1 MKNTFFIKAFAVLGI
16 FASVSCVKEAVQ
28 DKPED
33 VDRPVVDVP
42 AFTASFETLETKS
55 TLEGHTPK
63 WVEDD
68 VIGVTTADDANVGC
82 RLLDAAKGT
91 FSAENI
97 NGSAPFLAVYPYAEG
112 NTFEGDVLTAVV
124 PSEQQLAKGQKVA
137 PGALVAACK
146 SENTTLSF
154 KNCVA
159 LMQLT
164 VPAGIKQVEVA
175 ATKEG
180 EKLSGK
186 FTMDLSADV
195 LAPAA
200 AGDAAS
206 NVVLK
211 PEGESFEAGTYY
223 ISVIPSRISEIA
235 VTFTNLA
242 DETVTVTKKA
252 ATAFVRSNGQ
262 DLGSFF
268 VYEINTA
275 EDLIKW
281 ARQSA
286 KFTAW
291 DVVTLKNDIALS
303 ADEAS
308 KYVEANNFYGE
319 FNGNSHTISGLTCP
333 LFGNIQSAYIHDLKL
348 SANITTN
355 GKTSAQ
361 IKGIDYGVG
370 ILGHYAYPKG
380 NVAAATRENPKIENV
395 EVSGSITV
403 SGLSAAHNYNL
414 GGVLGASNNVP
425 LVGCINNAAVTY
437 ESGTTTGSGTFVAVG
452 GIVGATQTGVNAD
465 LTNCTNNGD
474 IVMAGGCVGTP
485 SIGGVVGNST
495 QAVLFKTCTNNGN
508 VTLDKNIAS
517 GTPNVGGVLGYTTAA
532 SVCENCINSGI
543 VTVNVGKSCAAGG
556 LVGKAVA
563 ALAVK
568 SCENSGE
575 VRYVAET
582 AAYAI
587 FGGIIG
593 NANHDSIVISD
604 SENKGKL
611 TFSSKATNRVD
622 IGGVVGIAGKTSGGY
637 FLQNVT
643 NSGDIEITGTAGSG
657 STSDQFRIGGLIGN
671 LSVGGTLGKTSA
683 GEDAPCYNSGNIIIN
698 SPQNKDL
705 RASGCVGSA
714 TSKATNLYNLHNTGS
729 ISVKITGSVTCPNL
743 DCGGVVGYIG
753 NNAYTIASCD
763 SKSSLT
769 SAGTITNNNIAA
781 ILGRSLATTSVTT
794 RVISNCGVGG
804 SINGTE
810 ITEENMEDYVYKKA
824 TAPTIEG
831 TYLVE

>member
-1 MKNTFFIKAFAVLGI
+1 MKNTFFIRAFAVLGI

-159 LMQLT
+159 LMQIA
-164 VPAGIKQVEVA
+164 VPAGIKQIEVA

-186 FTMDLSADV
+186 FTMDLSAEV

-200 AGDAAS
+200 AEDAVS

-223 ISVIPSRISEIA
+223 ISVIPSKISEIA

-252 ATAFVRSNGQ
+252 ATTFVRSNGQ

-291 DVVTLKNDIALS
+291 DVVSLNADIDLTAEQS
-303 ADEAS
+303 AQ
-308 KYVEANNFYGE
+308 YVEANNFYGE

-333 LFGNIQSAYIHDLKL
+333 LFGNLQSAYVHDLKL

-355 GKTSAQ
+355 GKNSAQ
-361 IKGIDYGVG
+361 IKGIDYGIG
-370 ILGHYAYPKG
+370 ILGHYAYAKG
-380 NVAAATRENPKIENV
+380 NVTAATRENPEIKNV

-403 SGLSAAHNYNL
+403 SGLNAAHNYNL

-425 LVGCINNAAVTY
+425 MVGCINNAAVTY
-437 ESGTTTGSGTFVAVG
+437 KSGTTTGSGTFVAVG
-452 GIVGATQTGVNAD
+452 GVVGATQTGVNAD
-465 LTNCTNNGD
+465 LTNCTNNGN

-485 SIGGVVGNST
+485 CIGGVVGNST

-575 VRYVAET
+575 IRYVAET

-622 IGGVVGIAGKTSGGY
+622 IGGIVGTAGKASGGY

-643 NSGDIEITGTAGSG
+643 NSGDIDITGTAGS
-657 STSDQFRIGGLIGN
+657 SSDQFRIGGLIGN
-671 LSVGGTLGKTSA
+671 LALGGTLGKTSA
-683 GEDAPCYNSGNIIIN
+683 GEDAPCYNTGNIIIS
-698 SPQNKDL
+698 SPQSKAI
-705 RASGCVGSA
+705 RVGGCIGSMTASA
-714 TSKATNLYNLHNTGS
+714 TKASTLHNTGNIS
-729 ISVKITGSVTCPNL
+729 IEITAGTTCTLIDCAGLIGCGDKSKFEINACSSRSVIS
-743 DCGGVVGYIG
+743 
-753 NNAYTIASCD
+753 
-763 SKSSLT
+763 T
-769 SAGTITNNNIAA
+769 SGTITTQNCAA
-781 ILGRSLATTSVTT
+781 ILGRTT
-794 RVISNCGVGG
+794 VGG
-804 SINGTE
+804 AISSCTIGGQINGSAVTE
-810 ITEENMEDYVYKKA
+810 ANVYK
-824 TAPTIEG
+824 TASG
-831 TYLVE
+831 TVNVSGTTLVE

>member
-42 AFTASFETLETKS
+42 AFTASFETLKTKS

-97 NGSAPFLAVYPYAEG
+97 NGSAPFLAVYPYAET
-112 NTFEGDVLTAVV
+112 NTFAGDMLTAVV

-200 AGDAAS
+200 AEDAAS

-211 PEGESFEAGTYY
+211 PEGENFEAGTYY
-223 ISVIPSRISEIA
+223 ISVIPSKISEIA

-242 DETVTVTKKA
+242 DEAVTVTKKA
-252 ATAFVRSNGQ
+252 ATTFVRSSGQ

-291 DVVTLKNDIALS
+291 DVVSLNADIDLTAEQ
-303 ADEAS
+303 AAQ
-308 KYVEANNFYGE
+308 YVEANNFYGE
-319 FNGNSHTISGLTCP
+319 FNGNSHTISGLICP
-333 LFGNIQSAYIHDLKL
+333 LFGNLQSAYVHDLKL
-348 SANITTN
+348 SANITTD

-361 IKGIDYGVG
+361 IKGTDFGIG

-380 NVAAATRENPKIENV
+380 NLTAATRENPKIENV
-395 EVSGSITV
+395 EVSGSLTV

-425 LVGCINNAAVTY
+425 LVSCINNAAVTY
-437 ESGTTTGSGTFVAVG
+437 ESGTITGKTNNVNNFIAVG
-452 GIVGATQTGVNAD
+452 GVVGATQSGANAD
-465 LTNCTNNGD
+465 LTNCTNNGALTLS
-474 IVMAGGCVGTP
+474 AGSVGTP
-485 SIGGVVGNST
+485 ELGGVVGHNAQNVIYDNCSNT
-495 QAVLFKTCTNNGN
+495 AV
-508 VTLDKNIAS
+508 
-517 GTPNVGGVLGYTTAA
+517 
-532 SVCENCINSGI
+532 
-543 VTVNVGKSCAAGG
+543 VTVNVAGACAAGG
-556 LVGKAVA
+556 VVGKSTS
-563 ALAVK
+563 ALTVK

-575 VRYVAET
+575 IHYVAPT
-582 AAYAI
+582 ATYAI

-593 NANHDSIVISD
+593 NANHDSVVISD
-604 SENKGKL
+604 SQNKGRL
-611 TFSSKATNRVD
+611 IFSSTATNRVD
-622 IGGVVGIAGKTSGGY
+622 IGGIIGIAGTSAGGY

-643 NSGDIEITGTAGSG
+643 NSGEIYITGTAGSK
-657 STSDQFRIGGLIGN
+657 SDQFRIGGLIGN

-729 ISVKITGSVTCPNL
+729 ISVTITGGVTCPNL

-763 SKSSLT
+763 SKSALT
-769 SAGTITNNNIAA
+769 SAGTITNSNIAA

-804 SINGTE
+804 SVNGTE